1 MDLKGMPTNDFLAMA
16 HKAEC
21 MAHGIR
27 LYDGV
32 MEGLLSD
39 AEELGVSDVPSPL

>member
-1 MDLKGMPTNDFLAMA
+1 MRQHTHVL
-16 HKAEC
+16 EC
-21 MAHGIR
+21 LAHGIR

-32 MEGLLSD
+32 MEGLRSD